1 LRIAIV
7 TWSRQ
12 KVGGTEAYLESVIPE
27 LLDRGHQLAF
37 WSEAAVPPGRDQICL
52 PNEVAHWCAKDLG
65 ARRALKVLRDWHP
78 DVIYCHSIMK
88 PKLEA
93 GILEIAPAVFFAHA
107 YYGTCIS
114 GAKMFKSPAP
124 TPCSRRFGLGCLLHY
139 YPHRCGGLNPITMLK
154 LYRLTAKRLQ
164 HLSRY
169 KAVVTHSKHMRN
181 EYLNNGLEPARVHNL
196 SYYPHQAA
204 RTDGQDGLNITAD
217 TNFAK
222 AKAKAMTVAEA
233 APVARTCWRLT
244 FLGRMD
250 FLKGGRLLI
259 DALPLVGQSLNL
271 PLHVTFAGDG
281 PERKIW
287 ERRAARLQAENKNV
301 TTQFVGWV
309 KSATREALFRDSD
322 LMVLPSVWP
331 EPFGLV
337 GPEAGLR
344 KLPIVAFDVGGI
356 SDWLWNGVN
365 GYLAKGDPPTSQ
377 NLAEAIIKCLNDP
390 TKYESLRLGALEV
403 AQKFKMENHLRALL
417 EVLENAAGE
426 NESDDQRVQLPATAV
441 VSHAL

>member
-37 WSEAAVPPGRDQICL
+37 WSEATVPSGRDQIRL

-65 ARRALKVLRDWHP
+65 DRRALKVLRDWQP
-78 DVIYCHSIMK
+78 DVIYCHSLMK
-88 PKLEA
+88 PKLED
-93 GILEIAPAVFFAHA
+93 GILKIAPAVFFAHA

-114 GAKMFKSPAP
+114 GAKMFKSPTP

-139 YPHRCGGLNPITMLK
+139 YPRRCGGLNPITMLR

-164 HLSRY
+164 HLARY

-181 EYLNNGLEPARVHNL
+181 EYLNHGLEPGRVHNL
-196 SYYPHQAA
+196 SYYPHQAE
-204 RTDGQDGLNITAD
+204 RRFGQDNLNITD
-217 TNFAK
+217 TGFEK
-222 AKAKAMTVAEA
+222 AKTKAMSVGEA
-233 APVARTCWRLT
+233 VSAARPSWRLL

-259 DALPLVGQSLNL
+259 DALPLVSKSLNL
-271 PLHVTFAGDG
+271 PIHVTFAGDG
-281 PERKIW
+281 PDRKIW
-287 ERRAARLQAENKNV
+287 ERRAARVQAQNRNV
-301 TTQFVGWV
+301 MIQFAGWV
-309 KSATREALFRDSD
+309 KSAKREALFRDSD

-344 KLPIVAFDVGGI
+344 QLPIVAFDVGGI

-365 GYLAKGDPPTSQ
+365 GYLANADPPTSQ
-377 NLAEAIIKCLNDP
+377 NLAEAIIKSLTDP
-390 TKYESLRLGALEV
+390 AKYESLRHGALEV
-403 AQKFKMENHLRALL
+403 AEKFKMENHLRKLL
-417 EVLENAAGE
+417 EVLETVSGE
-426 NESDDQRVQLPATAV
+426 DVSDNQRVGLPATRV
-441 VSHAL
+441 VSHAV